1 MSYRLNK
8 DCSSYDRTM
17 FIVKYGQN
25 SQRTIVE
32 TDHYVVALEPWEY
45 MVGDEVISRK
55 KQWDK
60 EQLKLAKERRCKEA
74 SDVAFTQLG
83 DGTITFEF
91 REDAHIEATDGNI
104 GKFGNYA
111 LGFLT
116 GVYPEGTMLPW
127 VSKEDTQLALSQAD
141 IQTILIGIG
150 AEQTEVW
157 TVKYPYY
164 LQLINACETVE
175 EVNAIVIDYTIEIPV
190 EETPE
195 PTVEEEPQ
203 AEEE

>member
-1 MSYRLNK
+1 MCYRLDK
-8 DCSSYDRTM
+8 PYSERERLQ
-17 FIVKYGQN
+17 FITKYASDGV
-25 SQRTIVE
+25 RTIVE
-32 TDHYVVALEPWEY
+32 TEKATIALEPWEF
-45 MVGDEVISRK
+45 MDGDEVISRK
-55 KQWDK
+55 KKWDK
-60 EQLKLAKERRCKEA
+60 EQLILAKEKRCKEA
-74 SDVAFTQLG
+74 SDTAFQQLG

-104 GKFGNYA
+104 GKFGNYI
-111 LGFLT
+111 LGFVL
-116 GVYPEGTMLPW
+116 GVYPEGTTLPW
-127 VSKEDTQLALSQAD
+127 VSKEDTQLELSQAD

-195 PTVEEEPQ
+195 PTVEEPQ

>member
-1 MSYRLNK
+1 MSIRQDKPIAEELRVK
-8 DCSSYDRTM
+8 
-17 FIVKYGQN
+17 FIMNYGQQQHY
-25 SQRTIVE
+25 SIYE
-32 TDHYVVALEPWEY
+32 TDRYIIALEPWEY
-45 MVGDEVISRK
+45 MEGDEVISRK
-55 KQWDK
+55 KKWDK
-60 EQLKLAKERRCKEA
+60 EQLALAKEKKCKKA
-74 SDVAFTQLG
+74 SDIAFQQLG

-104 GKFGNYA
+104 GKFGNYI
-111 LGFLT
+111 LGFVL
-116 GVYPEGTMLPW
+116 GVYPEGTTLPW
-127 VSKEDTQLALSQAD
+127 VSKEDTQLELSQSD

-190 EETPE
+190 EE
-195 PTVEEEPQ
+195 EEPQ